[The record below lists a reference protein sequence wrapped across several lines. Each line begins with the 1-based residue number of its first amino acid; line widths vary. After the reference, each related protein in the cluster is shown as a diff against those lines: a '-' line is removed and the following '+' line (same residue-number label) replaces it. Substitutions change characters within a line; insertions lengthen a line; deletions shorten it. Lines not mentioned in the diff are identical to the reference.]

1 LRSRAIGLIYVGM
14 SSNLDLRSRSL
25 LRTLIAQHIRD
36 GEPVGSRTLARQ
48 SGLDVS
54 PATIRNIM
62 ADLEE
67 IGLLSAPHT
76 SAGRVPTDAGYRL
89 YVDWLL
95 QARRRLKSTDD
106 IEGRLRRGGAV
117 GDLLENVSH
126 ELARASHQIAF
137 AMTPAGAT
145 VRLRHINF
153 VTLDTHKVLIIVV
166 ATGNQITHKVVETPE
181 PYDIAALEQ
190 AAQYINAEFA
200 GLTLLEAREAIVAR
214 MLEERHLYDVLL
226 TRALRLAQTG
236 LDEVAPEETLHVQ
249 GVSFLFDGA
258 LGGSVDREQVT
269 LETLRALF
277 KLLEEKHRLVELL
290 TSYIEADGLTVVIGS
305 EHTSPDMHPFSLVAS
320 TFHDG
325 PRTGT
330 VGVIGPT
337 RMRYQRAIT
346 VVDGVS
352 QAMARV
358 LEGH

>member
-1 LRSRAIGLIYVGM
+1 M
-14 SSNLDLRSRSL
+14 SADLTDRQRRILARLVSDY
-25 LRTLIAQHIRD
+25 IEQ
-36 GEPVGSRTLARQ
+36 GEPVSSAWLAEHSGLGLSSATVRNILAR
-48 SGLDVS
+48 
-54 PATIRNIM
+54 
-62 ADLEE
+62 LEE
-67 IGLLSAPHT
+67 QGLVRQPHT

-95 QARRRLKSTDD
+95 HSRRRLKSTDD
-106 IEGRLRRGGAV
+106 IANRIRRGGSV

-137 AMTPAGAT
+137 AMTPASAT

-153 VTLDTHKVLIIVV
+153 VTLDSHRVLVIVV
-166 ATGNQITHKVVETPE
+166 ATGNQITHKVVETSE
-181 PYDIAALEQ
+181 PYDMAVLEQ

-214 MLEERHLYDVLL
+214 MLEERLLYDALL
-226 TRALRLAQTG
+226 TRALQLAQSG
-236 LDEVAPEETLHVQ
+236 LDEVATEETLHVQ

-277 KLLEEKHRLVELL
+277 KLLEEKHRLVALL

-305 EHTSPDMHPFSLVAS
+305 EHSSPDMHPFSLIAS

-337 RMRYQRAIT
+337 RMRYQRAIA

-352 QAMARV
+352 QAMTRV
-358 LEGH
+358 LEGS